1 MDKNFLIAASTLVI
15 SLIIIPFI
23 KAIYTIAKDRRSHT
37 KESFEQILKIFMND
51 DGKINGWLEDKP
63 LFRTIAYQNIP
74 HLKGLKPSY
83 ADFLLKNQQS
93 YFDDFFLITDLM
105 KREFICL
112 SESKES
118 EKFQNALTLSK
129 QGASFNNW
137 FKAKTGLWVFFS
149 ALMLIITISLH
160 ITGFMQIAF
169 IFIAVVP
176 TEFYFLYNHYYYKGI
191 QQLRKKRLLL
201 Y

>member
-1 MDKNFLIAASTLVI
+1 
-15 SLIIIPFI
+15 
-23 KAIYTIAKDRRSHT
+23 
-37 KESFEQILKIFMND
+37 
-51 DGKINGWLEDKP
+51 
-63 LFRTIAYQNIP
+63 
-74 HLKGLKPSY
+74 
-83 ADFLLKNQQS
+83 
-93 YFDDFFLITDLM
+93 M

-118 EKFQNALTLSK
+118 EKFQNTLTLSK

-137 FKAKTGLWVFFS
+137 FKAKTWLWFFFS
-149 ALMLIITISLH
+149 VLMLIITISLH

-191 QQLRKKRLLL
+191 QQLRKKKLLL